1 MLKSGLNSFERDCA
15 TAYKVSAQAG
25 GNFKVK
31 LFPKH
36 FVENNSLL
44 PSTSTESQIRML
56 LLPSPKLPFSEYQE
70 CKNNKEQFV
79 VSGWMLNN

>member
-15 TAYKVSAQAG
+15 PAYKVSAQAG

-36 FVENNSLL
+36 FVENN
-44 PSTSTESQIRML
+44 L
-56 LLPSPKLPFSEYQE
+56 LLSSLVYLDRITNQNDASALSKITI
-70 CKNNKEQFV
+70 
-79 VSGWMLNN
+79 

>member
-15 TAYKVSAQAG
+15 PAYKVSAQAG

-36 FVENNSLL
+36 FVENNLL
-44 PSTSTESQIRML
+44 LSSTSTGSEIRML
-56 LLPSPKLPFSEYQE
+56 LPPSPKL
-70 CKNNKEQFV
+70 QFGRVDAV
-79 VSGWMLNN
+79 VMDN